1 LAALEA
7 HDAGLR
13 ITEDAV
19 NDHHR
24 HKSGKAIGIPE
35 VSPQS

>member
-7 HDAGLR
+7 HDSGLR
-13 ITEDAV
+13 VTEDAV

-24 HKSGKAIGIPE
+24 YKSGKAICIPE